1 MLSARRCSPRT
12 LFVSESAMPPS
23 ISTQRKVM
31 KHLARAN
38 LHRAD
43 FWEYAI
49 SSSWLDSWK
58 DAVNP
63 PKVDE
68 PNTEFSSYAHVS
80 ADGHEDVEESKIA
93 VRSVT
98 MSNSDPDNVWI
109 PESQWKL
116 YVSWFGLD
124 PNHSLQRRPF
134 TTLYMSLEPDW
145 SPYGKH
151 VLCDKYLD
159 FLPVWVG
166 DLDAVVSRNTK
177 HLLQVFAW
185 ENFAHI
191 EQQVR
196 RVLAIN
202 RNKRMR
208 MWINVFDDNSDL
220 MLEPVASLNQSL
232 ISKIIEAVPGLDKFM
247 EKRQCQQPPYYEE
260 YNTEKVEIRK
270 ALANEWF
277 GSKIL
282 SISIGV
288 EETGVEMKTETK
300 TKNVWDSCSD
310 AQEEFE
316 SIVTISSIRN
326 EWDDVL
332 ATYFDTY
339 MEEMSSKTTEIRDQ
353 LMCSARNI
361 VGEKLEDID
370 NIRAD
375 YERRFAILEQREA
388 MVSKREQTLKEEE
401 SDLATRL
408 SRFKTGLQD
417 FQARQQKLDADLK
430 RIESQNRIA
439 ESKVALNIGG
449 HVFSTSI
456 LTLTKIEDSF
466 LAVMFSGRYNLQR
479 DSDGSFFIDRDGTN
493 FRFILNY
500 LRDGDGAVDVV
511 PDNTKLLQELVSEAE
526 FYKLPTLKMLLE
538 KKLEALRNMPQSS
551 MESMQYPFHYQSI

>member
-1 MLSARRCSPRT
+1 
-12 LFVSESAMPPS
+12 
-23 ISTQRKVM
+23 
-31 KHLARAN
+31 
-38 LHRAD
+38 
-43 FWEYAI
+43 
-49 SSSWLDSWK
+49 
-58 DAVNP
+58 
-63 PKVDE
+63 
-68 PNTEFSSYAHVS
+68 
-80 ADGHEDVEESKIA
+80 
-93 VRSVT
+93 
-98 MSNSDPDNVWI
+98 
-109 PESQWKL
+109 
-116 YVSWFGLD
+116 
-124 PNHSLQRRPF
+124 
-134 TTLYMSLEPDW
+134 
-145 SPYGKH
+145 
-151 VLCDKYLD
+151 
-159 FLPVWVG
+159 
-166 DLDAVVSRNTK
+166 
-177 HLLQVFAW
+177 
-185 ENFAHI
+185 
-191 EQQVR
+191 
-196 RVLAIN
+196 
-202 RNKRMR
+202 MR

-247 EKRQCQQPPYYEE
+247 EKRQSQQPPYYEE

-408 SRFKTGLQD
+408 SRFKTGLLD

-551 MESMQYPFHYQSI
+551 MESMQYPFHYQSIWGPLKIRKVKPQHQKTSFAQSDQNLHGAYFG